1 MKKFEQNFK
10 KLNKIFEF
18 KMSSILNNKGEI
30 KDKKSKYYE
39 KDNIFHIIK
48 DGWDALSSEFDII
61 VNNVRFFNDSLD
73 ENRKKNFKT
82 IISSLEKFKDNF
94 KNVIFN
100 ISLTIGNTTSN
111 SPSKEKNEENVNL
124 SVKNSYDN
132 IYNEFLSIEALT
144 KNMIQNQDKL
154 EKNRNKHFENIE
166 KKLQGYLEEI
176 NNFDYEK
183 INENLNIFDSSDD
196 LDINEKINLILQKNC
211 DVEKYNPFDFN
222 YIESGVDNLEEQK
235 ELYEEY
241 DSENSNDKD
250 NSKKN

>member
-1 MKKFEQNFK
+1 M
-10 KLNKIFEF
+10 
-18 KMSSILNNKGEI
+18 NNKGEI

-48 DGWDALSSEFDII
+48 DGWDVLSSEFDII
-61 VNNVRFFNDSLD
+61 VNNAKSFNDTLD
-73 ENRKKNFKT
+73 ENRKKNFKS
-82 IISSLEKFKDNF
+82 IIASLEKFKDDF

-132 IYNEFLSIEALT
+132 IYNEFLSIETLT

-183 INENLNIFDSSDD
+183 INENLNIFDTSDD

-222 YIESGVDNLEEQK
+222 YIESGVDNYGEEK

-241 DSENSNDKD
+241 DSDNSNDKD

>member
-1 MKKFEQNFK
+1 MN
-10 KLNKIFEF
+10 
-18 KMSSILNNKGEI
+18 SILNMKGEI
-30 KDKKSKYYE
+30 KDKKPKYYE

-48 DGWDALSSEFDII
+48 DGWDALSSEFDLI
-61 VNNVRFFNDSLD
+61 VNNVKSFNESLD
-73 ENRKKNFKT
+73 ENRKKNFKS

-132 IYNEFLSIEALT
+132 IYNEFLSIETLT
-144 KNMIQNQDKL
+144 KNMIQNQEKL

-183 INENLNIFDSSDD
+183 INENYNVFDSSDD

-211 DVEKYNPFDFN
+211 NVEKYNPFDFN
-222 YIESGVDNLEEQK
+222 YIDSGVDNLGEEK
-235 ELYEEY
+235 ELYEDY
-241 DSENSNDKD
+241 DSENTDNKE

>member
-1 MKKFEQNFK
+1 MD
-10 KLNKIFEF
+10 
-18 KMSSILNNKGEI
+18 SILNKKGEI
-30 KDKKSKYYE
+30 KDNKSKYYE

-48 DGWDALSSEFDII
+48 DGWDALSSEFDLI
-61 VNNVRFFNDSLD
+61 VNNVKFFNDSLD
-73 ENRKKNFKT
+73 ENRKKNFKS
-82 IISSLEKFKDNF
+82 IIASLEKFKDNF

-132 IYNEFLSIEALT
+132 IYNEFLSIETLT

-183 INENLNIFDSSDD
+183 INENYDLFDSSND
-196 LDINEKINLILQKNC
+196 LDINEKINLILQKNNE
-211 DVEKYNPFDFN
+211 VEKYNINEFN
-222 YIESGVDNLEEQK
+222 YMDSGIDYTGEEK
-235 ELYEEY
+235 EIYEDY
-241 DSENSNDKD
+241 DSENTGEKDKT
-250 NSKKN
+250 

>member
-1 MKKFEQNFK
+1 MN
-10 KLNKIFEF
+10 
-18 KMSSILNNKGEI
+18 SILNMKGEI

-48 DGWDALSSEFDII
+48 DGWDVLSSEFDII
-61 VNNVRFFNDSLD
+61 VNNAKSFNDTLD
-73 ENRKKNFKT
+73 ENRKKNFKS
-82 IISSLEKFKDNF
+82 IITSLEKFKDNF

-132 IYNEFLSIEALT
+132 IYNEFLSIESLT

-183 INENLNIFDSSDD
+183 INENFNIFDSSDD

-222 YIESGVDNLEEQK
+222 YIDSGVDNLGEEK

-241 DSENSNDKD
+241 DSDNSNDKD

>member
-1 MKKFEQNFK
+1 M
-10 KLNKIFEF
+10 
-18 KMSSILNNKGEI
+18 NNKGEI
-30 KDKKSKYYE
+30 KDKKLKYYE

-48 DGWDALSSEFDII
+48 DGWDVLSSEFDII
-61 VNNVRFFNDSLD
+61 VNNAKSFHDTLD
-73 ENRKKNFKT
+73 ENRKKNFKS
-82 IISSLEKFKDNF
+82 IIASLEKFKDNF

-132 IYNEFLSIEALT
+132 IYNEFLSIETLT

-183 INENLNIFDSSDD
+183 INENLNIFDTSDD

-222 YIESGVDNLEEQK
+222 YIESGVDNLGEEK

-241 DSENSNDKD
+241 DSDNSNDKD

>member
-1 MKKFEQNFK
+1 M
-10 KLNKIFEF
+10 
-18 KMSSILNNKGEI
+18 NNKGEI

-48 DGWDALSSEFDII
+48 DGWDVLSSEFDII
-61 VNNVRFFNDSLD
+61 VNNAKSFNDTLD
-73 ENRKKNFKT
+73 ENRKKNFKS
-82 IISSLEKFKDNF
+82 IIASLEKFKDNF

-100 ISLTIGNTTSN
+100 ISLTIGNTSSN

-132 IYNEFLSIEALT
+132 IYNEFLSIETLT

-183 INENLNIFDSSDD
+183 INENLNIFDTSDD

-222 YIESGVDNLEEQK
+222 YIESSVDNLGEEK

-241 DSENSNDKD
+241 DSDNSNDKD

>member
-1 MKKFEQNFK
+1 MD
-10 KLNKIFEF
+10 
-18 KMSSILNNKGEI
+18 SILNNKGEI
-30 KDKKSKYYE
+30 RNKKSKSYE

-48 DGWDALSSEFDII
+48 DGWDALSSEFDLI
-61 VNNVRFFNDSLD
+61 VNNVKSFNESLD
-73 ENRKKNFKT
+73 ENRKKNFKS

-111 SPSKEKNEENVNL
+111 SPSKEKNEENINL

-132 IYNEFLSIEALT
+132 IYNEFLSIETLT
-144 KNMIQNQDKL
+144 KNMIQNQEKL

-183 INENLNIFDSSDD
+183 INENYNVFDSSDD

-211 DVEKYNPFDFN
+211 NVEKYNPFDFN
-222 YIESGVDNLEEQK
+222 YIDSGVDNLGEEK
-235 ELYEEY
+235 ELYEDY
-241 DSENSNDKD
+241 DSENTDNKE

>member
-1 MKKFEQNFK
+1 MD
-10 KLNKIFEF
+10 
-18 KMSSILNNKGEI
+18 SILNNKGEI
-30 KDKKSKYYE
+30 RNKKSKSYE

-48 DGWDALSSEFDII
+48 DGWDVLSSEFDLI
-61 VNNVRFFNDSLD
+61 VNNVKSFNESLD
-73 ENRKKNFKT
+73 ENRKKNFKS

-132 IYNEFLSIEALT
+132 IYNEFLSIETLT

-183 INENLNIFDSSDD
+183 INENLNIFDTSDD
-196 LDINEKINLILQKNC
+196 LDINEKINLILQKNNE
-211 DVEKYNPFDFN
+211 VEKYNINEFN
-222 YIESGVDNLEEQK
+222 YMDSGIDYTGEEK
-235 ELYEEY
+235 EIYEDY
-241 DSENSNDKD
+241 DSENTGDKD
-250 NSKKN
+250 KT

>member
-1 MKKFEQNFK
+1 MN
-10 KLNKIFEF
+10 
-18 KMSSILNNKGEI
+18 SILNNKGEI
-30 KDKKSKYYE
+30 KDKKLKYYE

-48 DGWDALSSEFDII
+48 DGWDVLSSEFDII
-61 VNNVRFFNDSLD
+61 VNNAKSFNDTLD
-73 ENRKKNFKT
+73 ENRKKNFKS
-82 IISSLEKFKDNF
+82 IIASLEKFKDNF

-100 ISLTIGNTTSN
+100 ISLTIGNTSSN

-132 IYNEFLSIEALT
+132 IYNEFLSIETLT

-183 INENLNIFDSSDD
+183 INENLNIFDTSDD

-222 YIESGVDNLEEQK
+222 YIESGVDNYGEEK

-241 DSENSNDKD
+241 DSDNSNDKD

>member
-1 MKKFEQNFK
+1 MN
-10 KLNKIFEF
+10 
-18 KMSSILNNKGEI
+18 SIMNNKGEI

-48 DGWDALSSEFDII
+48 DGWDVLSSEFDII
-61 VNNVRFFNDSLD
+61 VNNAKSFNDTLD
-73 ENRKKNFKT
+73 ENRKKNFKS
-82 IISSLEKFKDNF
+82 IIASLEKFKDNF

-132 IYNEFLSIEALT
+132 IYNEFLSIETLT

-183 INENLNIFDSSDD
+183 INENLNIFDTSDD

-222 YIESGVDNLEEQK
+222 YIESGVDNLGEEK

-241 DSENSNDKD
+241 DSDNSNDKD

>member
-1 MKKFEQNFK
+1 M
-10 KLNKIFEF
+10 
-18 KMSSILNNKGEI
+18 NNKGEI

-48 DGWDALSSEFDII
+48 DGWDVLSSEFDII
-61 VNNVRFFNDSLD
+61 VNNAKSFNDTLD
-73 ENRKKNFKT
+73 ENRKKNFKS
-82 IISSLEKFKDNF
+82 IIASLEKFKDDF

-111 SPSKEKNEENVNL
+111 SPSKEKSEENVNL

-132 IYNEFLSIEALT
+132 IYNEFLSIETLT

-183 INENLNIFDSSDD
+183 INENYNVFDSSDD

-211 DVEKYNPFDFN
+211 NVEKYNPFDFN
-222 YIESGVDNLEEQK
+222 YIDSGFDNIGEEK
-235 ELYEEY
+235 ELYEDY
-241 DSENSNDKD
+241 DSENTDNKE